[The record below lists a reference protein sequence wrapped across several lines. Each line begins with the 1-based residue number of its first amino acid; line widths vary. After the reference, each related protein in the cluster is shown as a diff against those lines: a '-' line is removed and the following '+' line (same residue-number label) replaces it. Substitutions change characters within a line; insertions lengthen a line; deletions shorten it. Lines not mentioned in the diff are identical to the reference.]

1 MTQQMQ
7 INEQVTV
14 GGQPSEDDLKKL
26 AADGFKTVVN
36 LRTEGEKDQPLSPAA
51 EGEKVR
57 ELGMEYVHFPVS
69 RDEMSPELEDEFRQR
84 LPSFTPPVFVHC
96 GSGKRAGA
104 FVVMD
109 KAIKE
114 GWSGEDTLRRAEE
127 MGFECKVPE
136 IKEFVKSYVDSR
148 QS

>member
-1 MTQQMQ
+1 MTQHMQ
-7 INEQVTV
+7 INEQITV
-14 GGQPSEDDLKKL
+14 GGQPAEGEIKQL
-26 AADGFKTVVN
+26 AQDGFKTVVN
-36 LRTEGEKDQPLSPAA
+36 LRTEGEEDQPLSPTA
-51 EGEKVR
+51 EGDKVR
-57 ELGMEYVHFPVS
+57 ESGMEYVHFPVS
-69 RDEMSPELEDEFRQR
+69 KDEMSPELADEFRQR
-84 LPSFTPPVFVHC
+84 FPSFDAPVFVHC

-109 KAIKE
+109 KAIKQ
-114 GWSGEDTLRRAEE
+114 GWSGEDTLKQAEE

>member
-1 MTQQMQ
+1 MVKQMQ
-7 INEQVTV
+7 INEQITV
-14 GGQPSEDDLKKL
+14 GGQPSEDELKQW
-26 AADGFKTVVN
+26 AADGFKTVIN
-36 LRTEGEKDQPLSPAA
+36 LRTEGEEDQPLSPAA

-69 RDEMSPELEDEFRQR
+69 KDEMSPALEDEFRQR
-84 LPSFTPPVFVHC
+84 LPSFATPVFVHC
-96 GSGKRAGA
+96 ASGKRAGA
-104 FVVMD
+104 FVIMD
-109 KAIKE
+109 KAVKE

-136 IKEFVKSYVDSR
+136 IKQFVKSYVDSR

>member
-7 INEQVTV
+7 ISEEVTV
-14 GGQPSEDDLKKL
+14 GGQPSGDKL
-26 AADGFKTVVN
+26 EQLAKDGFKTVVN
-36 LRTEGEKDQPLSPAA
+36 LRTEGEEDQPLSPDV
-51 EGEKVR
+51 EGDKVR

-84 LPSFTPPVFVHC
+84 LPSFATPVFVHC

-114 GWSGEDTLRRAEE
+114 GWSGEATLQRAEE
-127 MGFECKVPE
+127 MGFECNVPE

>member
-7 INEQVTV
+7 ISEEVTV
-14 GGQPSEDDLKKL
+14 GGQPSGDKL
-26 AADGFKTVVN
+26 EQLAKDGFKTVVN
-36 LRTEGEKDQPLSPAA
+36 LRTEGEEDQPLSPNA

-84 LPSFTPPVFVHC
+84 LPSFATPVFVHC

-114 GWSGEDTLRRAEE
+114 GWSGEATLQRAEE
-127 MGFECKVPE
+127 MGFECNVPE

>member
-1 MTQQMQ
+1 MTRQ
-7 INEQVTV
+7 IQVNEQLTV
-14 GGQPSEDDLKKL
+14 GGQPSEGDFKEL
-26 AADGFKTVVN
+26 ADDGFKTIVN
-36 LRTEGEKDQPLSPAA
+36 LRTENEKEQPLSPDA

-57 ELGMEYVHFPVS
+57 GLGMDYVHFPVP
-69 RDEMSPELEDEFRQR
+69 RKEMSPELEDEFRQR

-109 KAIKE
+109 KAIRE
-114 GWSGEDTLRRAEE
+114 GWSGEETLQRAEK

-136 IKEFVKSYVDSR
+136 IKKFVKSYVDRRTS
-148 QS
+148 

>member
-14 GGQPSEDDLKKL
+14 GGQPSEGDLKKL
-26 AADGFKTVVN
+26 AADGFKTIVN
-36 LRTEGEKDQPLSPAA
+36 LRTEGEEDQSLSPAA

-69 RDEMSPELEDEFRQR
+69 RDAMSPELEDEFRQR

-109 KAIKE
+109 KAVKE
-114 GWSGEDTLRRAEE
+114 GWSGEDTLKRAEE

>member
-1 MTQQMQ
+1 MSQHMQ
-7 INEQVTV
+7 INERITV
-14 GGQPSEDDLKKL
+14 GGQPSEDELKQL
-26 AADGFKTVVN
+26 AADGFKTIVN
-36 LRTEGEKDQPLSPAA
+36 LRTKNEEGLRLSPDA
-51 EGEKVR
+51 EGEQVR

-69 RDEMSPELEDEFRQR
+69 RDQMSPELEDEFRQR

-114 GWSGEDTLRRAEE
+114 GWSGEDTLRQAEE

>member
-1 MTQQMQ
+1 MVQCMQ

-14 GGQPSEDDLKKL
+14 GGQPSEDDLKQF
-26 AADGFKTVVN
+26 AGDGFKTVVN
-36 LRTEGEKDQPLSPAA
+36 LRTEGEEDQPLSPAA
-51 EGEKVR
+51 EAEKVR

-69 RDEMSPELEDEFRQR
+69 KDEMSPELEDEFRER
-84 LPSFTPPVFVHC
+84 LPTFARPVFVHC

-109 KAIKE
+109 KAIQE
-114 GWSGEDTLRRAEE
+114 GWSGEDTLQKAEE

-136 IKEFVKSYVDSR
+136 IKEFVKNYVDSHR
-148 QS
+148 

>member
-1 MTQQMQ
+1 MTQQMR

-14 GGQPSEDDLKKL
+14 GGQPSERELKQL
-26 AADGFKTVVN
+26 AQDGFKTVVN
-36 LRTEGEKDQPLSPAA
+36 LRTEGEEDQPLSPAA

-57 ELGMEYVHFPVS
+57 DLGMEYVHFPVS
-69 RDEMSPELEDEFRQR
+69 KDEMSPGLEDEFRQR
-84 LPSFTPPVFVHC
+84 LPSLDAPVFVHC